1 MRWRKQRHRRTLHWY
16 FPRWLCRREKGVV
29 GRRRTIAYTQ
39 SGSVSGGRWDPAR
52 SVLEVPER
60 PDPTLRPRSS
70 LYLTP
75 YGNIW
80 VPPTDVLSGDLKSP
94 N

>member
-70 LYLTP
+70 LLP
-75 YGNIW
+75 YSLRKHLG
-80 VPPTDVLSGDLKSP
+80 PTHRPLVRRP
-94 N
+94 